1 MLMAGISGGR
11 GKTSRKV
18 AKRLK
23 KQNKRVKFEQKKEEK
38 RKSKINEKTKK
49 QKRGKKGKRGGLIGE
64 RVEYRKCLVTGGWVA
79 KPARK
84 ELVCIPARRRFGWF
98 PISRSGQA
106 STEHQQ

>member
-1 MLMAGISGGR
+1 MAGISGGR

-23 KQNKRVKFEQKKEEK
+23 RQNKRVKDEQKKEREK
-38 RKSKINEKTKK
+38 KVQNQWEKKEKK
-49 QKRGKKGKRGGLIGE
+49 KKRGGLIGE

-84 ELVCIPARRRFGWF
+84 ELVCSPARRRFGWF

-106 STEHQQ
+106 STEHQQQG